1 MDDANRRLASAAG
14 DEVVAEIRRVLRDEL
29 GLAKEARLEDDLVA
43 DLQLDSVGLLTLVV
57 GLEDR
62 FRIALAE
69 EDAAGVRTVQDLAAL
84 VEQRRAAC

>member
-1 MDDANRRLASAAG
+1 M
-14 DEVVAEIRRVLRDEL
+14 DEVLAEIARVLRDEL
-29 GLAKEARLEDDLVA
+29 GMTRAPRLEDDLVS

-69 EDAAGVRTVQDLAAL
+69 EDAAGVRTVRDLATL
-84 VEQRRAAC
+84 VMSRRC